1 MRTLKYR
8 LLIAALFSSLVLSLS
23 RTLHFQDGQHLDFTI
38 NPKVSEWFA
47 TKYSRHRPTLDSL
60 LAPASHWSCWPM
72 EVSDWLTLTPLSAA
86 SLERYPGKEEPLQL

>member
-60 LAPASHWSCWPM
+60 LLDLAPPSHWSSRPM
-72 EVSDWLTLTPLSAA
+72 QVSDLLTLTPHSAA
-86 SLERYPGKEEPLQL
+86 SLERYPEN